1 MFRVFDLSIYASNA
15 NELLNNPCLR
25 LISLKISCSF
35 ETGYTTA
42 NLRFS
47 PCEKRE
53 TKFKRYLKRFRVEQD
68 DHQLDE
74 LLQDKDVR
82 IIKQHVFPTEDGSI
96 VVVDY
101 QVRKRK
107 VGRA

>member
-1 MFRVFDLSIYASNA
+1 MFRTFDLSIYSSNA
-15 NELLNNPCLR
+15 NQLLNDPCLR

-42 NLRFS
+42 DLRLA
-47 PCEKRE
+47 PCPKKEP
-53 TKFKRYLKRFRVEQD
+53 KFKRYIRRFIVEQAN
-68 DHQLDE
+68 QELDE
-74 LLQDKDVR
+74 LLGNEKVH
-82 IIKQHVFPTEDGSI
+82 IIKQHVFPTVEGTI

-101 QVRKRK
+101 QVKNRK

>member
-1 MFRVFDLSIYASNA
+1 MFRSFDLSIYSSNA
-15 NELLNNPCLR
+15 SQLLNNPELR

-42 NLRFS
+42 DLRFS
-47 PCEKRE
+47 PCPKRE
-53 TKFKRYLKRFRVEQD
+53 PKFKRYLRRFIVEQE
-68 DHQLDE
+68 HPALDS
-74 LLQDKDVR
+74 LLQDKKVR
-82 IIKQHVFPTEDGSI
+82 VIKQHVFPTTEGTV

-101 QVRKRK
+101 QVTNRK